1 MMRALFTASSGMK
14 AMQFNVDTIS
24 NNLAN
29 VNTYAYKKE
38 RAEFEDLLYV
48 TMERA
53 YILEDQGRPVNLQV
67 GHGTVIR
74 SVSRDFTEGSLIQ
87 TENQL
92 DFAIVG
98 DGFFS
103 VMYSDQNIYYTRDGS
118 FKLSVTEEGNMLTT
132 ARGYPVLDE
141 NGEPVYFDYPL
152 EQMIVNELGEISYR
166 DEDGFII
173 PTGQRIGIFKFNNP
187 QGLESVGGNMYAE
200 NTASGFAVLDEEIGE
215 PSIIRQGY
223 LEASNVQVVEEMV
236 NLITA
241 QRAYELNSKA
251 ITTADEMMGIANNL
265 KR

>member
-1 MMRALFTASSGMK
+1 MMRALWTASSGMK

-29 VNTYAYKKE
+29 VNTTAFKKE
-38 RAEFEDLLYV
+38 KAEFEDLLYV
-48 TMERA
+48 TLERA
-53 YILEDQGRPVNLQV
+53 YMMENQGRPVNLQV
-67 GHGTVIR
+67 GHGVVAK
-74 SVSRDFTEGSLIQ
+74 SVTRDFKGGSLQQ

-98 DGFFS
+98 SGFFS
-103 VMYSDQNIYYTRDGS
+103 IRYSDQNIYYTRDGS
-118 FKLSVTEEGNMLTT
+118 FKLSVTEEGNMLTIS
-132 ARGYPVLDE
+132 RGYPVLDQ
-141 NGEPVYFDYPL
+141 NGEPIYFDYPL
-152 EQMIVNELGEISYR
+152 EQMIVSEHGEISYR

-173 PTGQRIGIFKFNNP
+173 PTGQVIGIFKFNNP
-187 QGLESVGGNMYAE
+187 QGLESIGGNMYAE
-200 NTASGFAVLDEEIGE
+200 NSASGFAVFDEEMGE

-223 LEASNVQVVEEMV
+223 LESSNVQVVEEIV

-251 ITTADEMMGIANNL
+251 ITTADEMMGMANNL

>member
-1 MMRALFTASSGMK
+1 
-14 AMQFNVDTIS
+14 MQFNVDTIS

-29 VNTYAYKKE
+29 VNTTAYKKE

-48 TMERA
+48 TIERA
-53 YILEDQGRPVNLQV
+53 YMMEEQGRPVNLQV
-67 GHGTVIR
+67 GHGAVAR
-74 SVSRDFTEGSLIQ
+74 SISRDFTWGSLQQ

-103 VMYSDQNIYYTRDGS
+103 IRYADGNIYYTRDGS
-118 FKLSVTEEGNMLTT
+118 FKLSVTEDGNMLTT

-152 EQMIVNELGEISYR
+152 EQMVVSEQGEVSYR
-166 DEDGFII
+166 DEEGFII
-173 PTGQRIGIFKFNNP
+173 PTGQRISVFKFNNP
-187 QGLESVGGNMYAE
+187 QGLESIGGNMYSE
-200 NTASGFAVLDEEIGE
+200 NSASGYAVFDEELGE

-223 LEASNVQVVEEMV
+223 LEASNVQVIEEMV
-236 NLITA
+236 KLIIS

-251 ITTADEMMGIANNL
+251 ITSADEMMGIANNL

>member
-1 MMRALFTASSGMK
+1 MMRALYTASAGMK
-14 AMQFNVDTIS
+14 SMQFNVDTIA

-38 RAEFEDLLYV
+38 SAEFEDLLYV

-53 YILEDQGRPVNLQV
+53 YMLDEGGRPANLQV
-67 GHGTVIR
+67 GHGVVTR
-74 SVSRDFTEGSLIQ
+74 SVARDFTSGSLMQ
-87 TENQL
+87 TENPL
-92 DFAIVG
+92 DFTIVG

-103 VMYSDQNIYYTRDGS
+103 ILYSDQNIYYTRDGS
-118 FKLSVTEEGNMLTT
+118 FKLSVTEDGNMLTT

-152 EQMIVNELGEISYR
+152 EQMIISEQGDVNYK

-187 QGLESVGGNMYAE
+187 QGLESMGGNMYAE
-200 NTASGFAVLDEEIGE
+200 NTASGFAVFDSEMGE

-223 LEASNVQVVEEMV
+223 LEASNVQIVEEMV

-251 ITTADEMMGIANNL
+251 ITTSDEMMGIANNL

>member
-1 MMRALFTASSGMK
+1 MIRALYTASSGMK
-14 AMQFNVDTIS
+14 AMQYNIDTIS

-53 YILEDQGRPVNLQV
+53 YVLENQGRPVNLQV
-67 GHGTVIR
+67 GHGAVIR
-74 SVSRDFTEGSLIQ
+74 SISRDFTEGSLIQ
-87 TENQL
+87 TENKL

-103 VMYSDQNIYYTRDGS
+103 VLHPNQNIYYTRDGS
-118 FKLSVTEEGNMLTT
+118 FKLSVTDEGNMLAT
-132 ARGYPVLDE
+132 ADGYPVLDE
-141 NGEPVYFDYPL
+141 NGEPIYFDYPL
-152 EQMIVNELGEISYR
+152 DQMVISERGEISYV
-166 DEDGFII
+166 DEDGLVV

-187 QGLESVGGNMYAE
+187 QGLEAVGGNLYAE
-200 NTASGFAVLDEEIGE
+200 NTASGFAVLDEELGE
-215 PSIIRQGY
+215 PSTLKQGY

-251 ITTADEMMGIANNL
+251 ITTADEMMSIANNL

>member
-1 MMRALFTASSGMK
+1 MMRALYTASSGMK
-14 AMQFNVDTIS
+14 SMQFNVDTIS

-53 YILEDQGRPVNLQV
+53 YIMENQGRPVNLQV
-67 GHGTVIR
+67 GHGSVVR
-74 SVSRDFTEGSLIQ
+74 SVSRDFTAGSLVQ

-92 DFAIVG
+92 DFAIIG
-98 DGFFS
+98 NGFFS
-103 VMYSDQNIYYTRDGS
+103 VQGPDQNVYYTRDGS
-118 FKLSVTEEGNMLTT
+118 FKLSVTDEGNMLATS
-132 ARGYPVLDE
+132 RGYPVLDQ
-141 NGEPVYFDYPL
+141 NGEPIYFEYPL
-152 EQMIVNELGEISYR
+152 DQMIVSENGEISYK
-166 DEDGFII
+166 DEDGLII
-173 PTGQRIGIFKFNNP
+173 PTGQIIGIFKFNNP
-187 QGLESVGGNMYAE
+187 QGLEAIGGNLYAA
-200 NTASGFAVLDEEIGE
+200 NTASGEAVLDEEMGE

-251 ITTADEMMGIANNL
+251 ITTSDEMMSIANNL

>member
-1 MMRALFTASSGMK
+1 MMRALWTSGSGMK

-29 VNTYAYKKE
+29 VNTTAFKKE

-48 TMERA
+48 TIERA
-53 YILEDQGRPVNLQV
+53 YMMEEQGRPVNLQV
-67 GHGTVIR
+67 GHGSVAR
-74 SVSRDFTEGSLIQ
+74 STSRDFTWGSLQQ
-87 TENQL
+87 TENSL

-103 VMYSDQNIYYTRDGS
+103 IRYADGNIYYARDGS
-118 FKLSVTEEGNMLTT
+118 FKLSVMEDGNMLTT

-141 NGEPVYFDYPL
+141 NGEPVFFNYPL
-152 EQMIVNELGEISYR
+152 EQMVVSEQGEVSYR
-166 DEDGFII
+166 DEEGFII
-173 PTGQRIGIFKFNNP
+173 PTGQRIGLFKFNNP
-187 QGLESVGGNMYAE
+187 QGLESIGGNMYSE
-200 NTASGFAVLDEEIGE
+200 NSASGYAVFDQELGE

-223 LEASNVQVVEEMV
+223 LEASNVQVIEEMV
-236 NLITA
+236 KLIIA

-251 ITTADEMMGIANNL
+251 ITSADEMMGIANNL

>member
-1 MMRALFTASSGMK
+1 MRALWTVGSGMK

-29 VNTYAYKKE
+29 VNTTAYKKE

-48 TMERA
+48 TIERA
-53 YILEDQGRPVNLQV
+53 YMMEEQGRPVNLQV
-67 GHGTVIR
+67 GHGAVAR
-74 SVSRDFTEGSLIQ
+74 SISRDFTWGSLQQ

-103 VMYSDQNIYYTRDGS
+103 IRYADGNIYYTRDGS
-118 FKLSVTEEGNMLTT
+118 FKLSVTEDGNMLTT

-152 EQMIVNELGEISYR
+152 EQMVVSEQGEVSYR
-166 DEDGFII
+166 DEEGFII
-173 PTGQRIGIFKFNNP
+173 PTGQRIGVFKFNNP
-187 QGLESVGGNMYAE
+187 QGLESIGGNMYSE
-200 NTASGFAVLDEEIGE
+200 NSASGYAVFDEELGE

-223 LEASNVQVVEEMV
+223 LEASNVQVIEEMV
-236 NLITA
+236 KLIIS

-251 ITTADEMMGIANNL
+251 ITSADEMMGIANNL

>member
-29 VNTYAYKKE
+29 VNTYAFKKE
-38 RAEFEDLLYV
+38 KAEFEDLLYV

-53 YILEDQGRPVNLQV
+53 YMMENQGRPVNLQV
-67 GHGTVIR
+67 GHGVVTR
-74 SVSRDFTEGSLIQ
+74 SVSRDFTEGSLVK

-103 VMYSDQNIYYTRDGS
+103 ILFSDQNIYYTRDGS
-118 FKLSVTEEGNMLTT
+118 FKLSVTDEGNMLTT

-152 EQMIVNELGEISYR
+152 EQMIVTEQGDISYK

-173 PTGQRIGIFKFNNP
+173 PTGQRLGIFKFDNP

-200 NTASGFAVLDEEIGE
+200 NSASGFAVYDSEMGD
-215 PSIIRQGY
+215 PSVIRQGY

-251 ITTADEMMGIANNL
+251 ITTADEMMGLANNL